1 MIYVSTG
8 GFSKENPFKIIK
20 KLNKNKIFNIE
31 LSSGLYSRNLKTKLS
46 KLKKKN
52 NFLIHN
58 YFPVPKNPFVLN
70 LASLN
75 KSINKKSFN
84 HVKKAIILSSQL
96 KSKYYSFHAGFYLD
110 PKIQSL
116 GKKFDRAKLYNKKIS
131 QKIFFQNLKKLAK
144 FAKEKKVRLLIEN
157 NVITK
162 SNIKKY
168 KTNPLMMCDA
178 NEIKKFKARLKN
190 SVGILLDTGHLK
202 VSCNT
207 LKKNFNQ
214 ELNSVKS
221 IVEAYHL
228 SDNNGIEDSN
238 KPILKNSRIWK
249 YLNYK
254 TNYFTIEVYTNNI
267 KKLSQQ
273 VNIIKNK
280 INGHTK

>member
-96 KSKYYSFHAGFYLD
+96 
-110 PKIQSL
+110 
-116 GKKFDRAKLYNKKIS
+116 
-131 QKIFFQNLKKLAK
+131 
-144 FAKEKKVRLLIEN
+144 
-157 NVITK
+157 
-162 SNIKKY
+162 
-168 KTNPLMMCDA
+168 
-178 NEIKKFKARLKN
+178 
-190 SVGILLDTGHLK
+190 
-202 VSCNT
+202 
-207 LKKNFNQ
+207 
-214 ELNSVKS
+214 
-221 IVEAYHL
+221 
-228 SDNNGIEDSN
+228 
-238 KPILKNSRIWK
+238 
-249 YLNYK
+249 
-254 TNYFTIEVYTNNI
+254 
-267 KKLSQQ
+267 
-273 VNIIKNK
+273 
-280 INGHTK
+280 